1 MTTVN
6 RRKMVATA
14 GALGLTI
21 AAGAHRGAAAQTATP
36 AAVPAGQVTAEGE
49 DLVFDVQG
57 QGDPLLLIPGSPG
70 EASDYAQLA
79 TLLAP
84 DYTVITFDPR
94 GFGRSTSTTPIN
106 YEIGQQARDV
116 VAVLTAAGFDQALIM
131 GSSAGAQVGLELA
144 ANHPAAVRGL
154 VAHEPP
160 AVRVLPEAADVQQ
173 RIAQIYLDGW
183 TEGAKWALLEFLAY
197 TKLPANNGQPFTDA
211 EIAQVRPNIDAIP
224 LLDVA
229 TFYVP
234 YQMLP
239 LTNYLP
245 DVAAIKQN
253 GVKVV
258 MGAGEI
264 SLDKPFGRTAKAL
277 AGQFGSPFVTFP
289 GHHAS
294 YLDPSTVDAW
304 AAALRDAL
312 QQV

>member
-1 MTTVN
+1 ML
-6 RRKMVATA
+6 ATA

-21 AAGAHRGAAAQTATP
+21 AAGAHCGAGAQTATP
-36 AAVPAGQVTAEGE
+36 AAVSTGQVTAEGAN
-49 DLVFDVQG
+49 LVFDVQG

-131 GSSAGAQVGLELA
+131 GSSAGAQVGLVLA
-144 ANHPAAVRGL
+144 ANHPETVRGL

-160 AVRVLPEAADVQQ
+160 AIRVLPEAADVQQ

-183 TEGAKWALLEFLAY
+183 TEGAKWALLEFLAF

-211 EIAQVRPNIDAIP
+211 EIAQLRPNIDTIP

-245 DVAAIKQN
+245 NVAAIRQN
-253 GVKVV
+253 GVMVV

-277 AGQFGSPFVTFP
+277 AEQFGSPFVTFP

-304 AAALRDAL
+304 AASLRDAL
-312 QQV
+312 HQV